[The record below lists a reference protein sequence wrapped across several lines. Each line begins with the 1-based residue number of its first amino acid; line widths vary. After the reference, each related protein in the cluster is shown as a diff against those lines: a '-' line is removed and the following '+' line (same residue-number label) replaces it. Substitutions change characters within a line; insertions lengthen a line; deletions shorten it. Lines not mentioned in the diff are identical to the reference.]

1 MCDLMF
7 FYHII
12 LLNKI
17 GDWLNVFPHSASY
30 LYLCNELNEKDVN
43 YGEKFESYSDCHC
56 NNDCSIVFNL

>member
-1 MCDLMF
+1 MF

-43 YGEKFESYSDCHC
+43 YCC
-56 NNDCSIVFNL
+56 IVFNL